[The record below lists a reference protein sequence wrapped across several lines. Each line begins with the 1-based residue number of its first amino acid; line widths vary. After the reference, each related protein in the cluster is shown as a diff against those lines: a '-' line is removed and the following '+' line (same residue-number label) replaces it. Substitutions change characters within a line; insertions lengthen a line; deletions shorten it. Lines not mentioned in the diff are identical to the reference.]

1 MKATKQL
8 KNYASVFA
16 VATATLMPL
25 ALAATPAS
33 ADDLFF
39 PASLCQ
45 PSNAENAAKLTYR
58 NNSLDVVGNSGV
70 IVVCPIPTNV
80 LIKKHLA
87 IVRMQFDPARLPGC
101 TLRSFG
107 RDSSLL
113 DSSTTAPT
121 SSPPS
126 QLVTESVIPGAY
138 HTLTCA
144 LEPGSRLFN
153 YRFVE

>member
-1 MKATKQL
+1 MKTTKQS
-8 KNYASVFA
+8 KHYASVFA
-16 VATATLMPL
+16 VATATLMTL
-25 ALAATPAS
+25 AMAATPAS

-70 IVVCPIPTNV
+70 IVVCPIPNNV
-80 LIKKHLA
+80 LLKKHLA

-107 RDSSLL
+107 RDSSLV
-113 DSSTTAPT
+113 DSSTTSPT
-121 SSPPS
+121 NSPP
-126 QLVTESVIPGAY
+126 QLVTKSVIPGAY

>member
-1 MKATKQL
+1 MKTTKQS
-8 KNYASVFA
+8 KHYASVFA
-16 VATATLMPL
+16 VAAATLMPL
-25 ALAATPAS
+25 AMAATPAS

-45 PSNAENAAKLTYR
+45 PSTPGDATKLTYR
-58 NNSLDVVGNSGV
+58 NNSLDVVGNSGA
-70 IVVCPIPTNV
+70 IVVCPIPNNV
-80 LIKKHLA
+80 LLKKHLA

-107 RDSSLL
+107 RDSSLV
-113 DSSTTAPT
+113 DSSTTSPN

-126 QLVTESVIPGAY
+126 QLVTKSVIPGAY